1 MDQPRAYDVITVGS
15 ATEDIM
21 IEVDSA
27 KVITIEDI
35 NGSRSYM
42 ALEYGGKMHVDSII
56 VSVGGG
62 GVNTAMTFALQGLT
76 TAVVSKVGRDDGA
89 DRVRNR
95 LTEAGAYAHLLADSA
110 DHSTGYSTIITSY
123 SGERTVLVHRGASRE
138 LCAEDLDRDEMA
150 RTQWLYVGALAGN
163 SWRLYP
169 LLAEFARDH
178 GIKLA
183 LNLGTSQIARG
194 LDEFAEILSCADLLF
209 QNAEEMQTLTG
220 VPPERG
226 DRDEREMMRQLH
238 DVGVD
243 VVVITDGAQGAA
255 ASDGSAL
262 YVVPAFEVEA
272 ACSLGAGDAFAAGCL
287 SALQHGL
294 DLQEALRMGAA
305 NSASV
310 VQETG
315 ANRGILTW
323 DEAREFV
330 ATHAPR

>member
-1 MDQPRAYDVITVGS
+1 MDQPQAYDVITVGS

-21 IEVDSA
+21 IEVDSS

-35 NGSRSYM
+35 NGSHSYM

-62 GVNTAMTFALQGLT
+62 GVNTAMTFALQGLA
-76 TAVVSKVGRDDGA
+76 TAVVSKVGQDDGA
-89 DRVRNR
+89 ARIRNR
-95 LTEAGAYAHLLADSA
+95 LIKAGACAHLLAESA
-110 DHSTGYSTIITSY
+110 DHSTGYSTIITGY

-138 LCAEDLDRDEMA
+138 LCAEDIDWDEMT
-150 RTQWLYVGALAGN
+150 RTQWLYMAGLAGD

-169 LLAEFARDH
+169 LLAEFAREH

-183 LNLGTSQIARG
+183 LNLGTSQIAQG
-194 LDEFAEILSCADLLF
+194 LDGFADILSCADILF
-209 QNAEEMQTLTG
+209 QNAEEMRALTG
-220 VPPERG
+220 VPSERG
-226 DRDEREMMRQLH
+226 DQDEREMMRRLH
-238 DVGVD
+238 DAGVGA
-243 VVVITDGAQGAA
+243 VVITDGARGAA
-255 ASDGSAL
+255 ASDGHTF
-262 YVVPAFEVEA
+262 YVVPAFEVET

-294 DLQEALRMGAA
+294 GLQESLRMAAA

-323 DEAREFV
+323 EEAREFV
-330 ATHAPR
+330 ATHTPR